1 MFSIRTVLV
10 PMDFSACALAA
21 LDHAADLAR
30 PQRGTILL
38 LHVVTPTASG
48 LAEAESI
55 GPEVVSR
62 FEDRLRQLADRLRA
76 ERLNAEPL
84 VLIGSIEDEILTMAS
99 RRGVDLIVIGTH
111 GHSGWG
117 HLLLGSMAERIV
129 RRAECPVLTVKD
141 HVVARSLEVEVDAGE
156 EASE

>member
-30 PQRGTILL
+30 PQRGTIL
-38 LHVVTPTASG
+38 
-48 LAEAESI
+48 
-55 GPEVVSR
+55 
-62 FEDRLRQLADRLRA
+62 
-76 ERLNAEPL
+76 
-84 VLIGSIEDEILTMAS
+84 
-99 RRGVDLIVIGTH
+99 VIGTH

-117 HLLLGSMAERIV
+117 HLLLGSMVERIV
-129 RRAECPVLTVKD
+129 CRAECPVLTVKD
-141 HVVARSLEVEVDAGE
+141 HVVARSLEVEVDAGG

>member
-10 PMDFSACALAA
+10 PMDFSSCSLAA

-38 LHVVTPTASG
+38 LHVATPTASG
-48 LAEAESI
+48 LAEAEPI

-62 FEDRLRQLADRLRA
+62 FEDRLRQLADRFKA
-76 ERLNAEPL
+76 ERLNAEPH
-84 VLIGSIEDEILTMAS
+84 VLIGNIEDEILTMAN

-117 HLLLGSMAERIV
+117 HLLLGGMAERIV
-129 RRAECPVLTVKD
+129 RRAECPVLTVKE
-141 HVVARSLEVEVDAGE
+141 HVGARSLAVEVDASE

>member
-1 MFSIRTVLV
+1 MIRWPWPRLRCSWVSWSWGGSVPRKGGPSMFSIRTVLV

-48 LAEAESI
+48 LAEAALI

-76 ERLNAEPL
+76 ERLNAGPP
-84 VLIGSIEDEILTMAS
+84 VFIGKKEDGRLT
-99 RRGVDLIVIGTH
+99 
-111 GHSGWG
+111 
-117 HLLLGSMAERIV
+117 
-129 RRAECPVLTVKD
+129 RA
-141 HVVARSLEVEVDAGE
+141 GG
-156 EASE
+156 